1 MRLLVHADGFRR
13 VVGARVGVDGY
24 IRFGEG
30 GGGGGC
36 KKDGWKEI
44 ERERESS
51 IIWVVSRFGKMGPLC
66 CLLLDE
72 DSGEGLMERE

>member
-44 ERERESS
+44 EREREFNYLGCVAF
-51 IIWVVSRFGKMGPLC
+51 WEDGAALLFAFGRG
-66 CLLLDE
+66 
-72 DSGEGLMERE
+72 

>member
-13 VVGARVGVDGY
+13 VVGVRVSVDGY
-24 IRFGEG
+24 IRFGEEG
-30 GGGGGC
+30 GGGRRMGRE
-36 KKDGWKEI
+36 K

-51 IIWVVSRFGKMGPLC
+51 IIWVVSLLGEMGPLC